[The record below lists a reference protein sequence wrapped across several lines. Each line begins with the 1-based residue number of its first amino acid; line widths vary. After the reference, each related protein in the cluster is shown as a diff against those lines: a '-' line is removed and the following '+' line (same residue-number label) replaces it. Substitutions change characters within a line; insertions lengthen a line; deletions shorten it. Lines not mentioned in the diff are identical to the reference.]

1 MSSSGP
7 RYFQQTLMQK
17 SGPHEFVE
25 KFVTERNDE
34 LHATEVRTQHSRTP
48 WSCCGCPSDHLMP
61 EPSHVLSAR
70 VVPAGIQSILPWLIA
85 SVFSALRRRR

>member
-1 MSSSGP
+1 MFGCWAVGWWQSKDDKVSSSGP

-48 WSCCGCPSDHLMP
+48 WRSCGCP
-61 EPSHVLSAR
+61 
-70 VVPAGIQSILPWLIA
+70 
-85 SVFSALRRRR
+85 